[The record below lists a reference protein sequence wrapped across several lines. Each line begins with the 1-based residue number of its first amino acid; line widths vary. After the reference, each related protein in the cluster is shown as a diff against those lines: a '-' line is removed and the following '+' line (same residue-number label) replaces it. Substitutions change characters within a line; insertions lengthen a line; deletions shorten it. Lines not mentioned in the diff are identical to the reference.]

1 MNKIS
6 QNGILICVVLMMGC
20 SGTQP
25 TSIGLTDGVLA
36 SCPSRPN
43 CVVSMH
49 GDQTHF
55 IEPFTFQTGKNE
67 AIAALKNILSAQ
79 KRTAIVEETSNY
91 LHVEFKTRFFKFVD
105 DVEFY
110 FPEDENVVHI
120 RSASRLGYSDMGLNR
135 KRMESLR
142 GLFMAALENNQPEN
156 K

>member
-1 MNKIS
+1 
-6 QNGILICVVLMMGC
+6 
-20 SGTQP
+20 
-25 TSIGLTDGVLA
+25 
-36 SCPSRPN
+36 
-43 CVVSMH
+43 MH

-55 IEPFTFQTGKNE
+55 IEPFAFQTGKNE